1 MKPLHWGKD
10 ECGVCGGD
18 NSTCVDCEGV
28 PHGNKTKDSC
38 GNCADPQDT
47 KNFDKCPKILDCD
60 SRALPSNQQ
69 TLMSLRVTGMAKKI
83 TCYLYKDA
91 ERSVCALKFF
101 I

>member
-47 KNFDKCPKILDCD
+47 KNFDKCPKILD
-60 SRALPSNQQ
+60 
-69 TLMSLRVTGMAKKI
+69 
-83 TCYLYKDA
+83 
-91 ERSVCALKFF
+91 
-101 I
+101 